1 MSKDKKTIEA
11 AAIAESNLPRYVAKV
26 GLNCGVTEEN
36 PEGLRIEPGEDVPAW
51 VVEFSG
57 WLIDQGCV
65 EVVNG

>member
-1 MSKDKKTIEA
+1 MSKDKKPIEA
-11 AAIAESNLPRYVAKV
+11 VAVVETTAPRYVAKV

-36 PEGLRIEPGEDVPAW
+36 PEGLRIEPGEDVPSW
-51 VVEFSG
+51 VIEQSG